1 MIFFSFFL
9 TNKIEYT
16 VMERTNVFGNLMVYI
31 QLVKSKL
38 LISFI
43 VPIISLLDSRALS
56 QIAIFA
62 FLDLTEES
70 NDIFFKLFN
79 IYL

>member
-1 MIFFSFFL
+1 
-9 TNKIEYT
+9 
-16 VMERTNVFGNLMVYI
+16 MERTNVFGNLMVYI

-38 LISFI
+38 LTSFI

-70 NDIFFKLFN
+70 NDIFLNCSIFICNLVDYSTLL
-79 IYL
+79 YLVGH